1 MLEIQQKK
9 VKMKKYDKILL
20 QSPLFADIN
29 KADFAKCLGCLGAKV
44 KSYAK
49 NQLIFTEGDPAT
61 SIGIVLS
68 GEVQI
73 IKEDYYGNRSIV
85 ALIEPAQIFAEAFA
99 CAQIKTLPVSVI
111 SVCDSEI
118 MLIDYGRIMTT
129 CTDSCEFHNRLIH
142 NLLRVVAMNNILL
155 NRKIELVSKR
165 TTKEKLMAYLMSEA
179 KQAGNR
185 FFTIP
190 YSRQE
195 LADYLGVERSAMSAE
210 LGKLR
215 DEGLIEFQ
223 KSRFKM
229 I

>member
-1 MLEIQQKK
+1 
-9 VKMKKYDKILL
+9 MKKYNKILL
-20 QSPLFADIN
+20 KSPLFADIN
-29 KADFAKCLGCLGAKV
+29 ETDLAEMLNCLGAKI
-44 KSYAK
+44 K
-49 NQLIFTEGDPAT
+49 NYTRNQSIFLEGEPAT

-99 CAQIKTLPVSVI
+99 CAHIKMLPVSVL
-111 SVCDSEI
+111 SVCDSEV
-118 MLIDYGRIMTT
+118 MLIDCERIMTT
-129 CTDSCEFHNRLIH
+129 CASSCGFHNQLIH

-155 NRKIELVSKR
+155 NRKIELISKR
-165 TTKEKLMAYLMSEA
+165 TTKEKIMTYLMSEA
-179 KQAGNR
+179 KRAGSN

-190 YSRQE
+190 YNRQE

-223 KSRFKM
+223 KSHFKM